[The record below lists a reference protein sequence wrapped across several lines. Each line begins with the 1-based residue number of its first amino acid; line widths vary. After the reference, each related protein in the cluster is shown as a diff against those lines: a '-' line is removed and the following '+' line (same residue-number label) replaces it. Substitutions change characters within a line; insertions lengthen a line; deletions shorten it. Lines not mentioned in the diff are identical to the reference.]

1 MDRFKTAQA
10 KNDAAR
16 WAESMVDYGEGSR
29 IRRQNLERELRR
41 KRGDPEYNEAFIS
54 ELDRIDND
62 EIFYKLQNKKS
73 VKNTVKNL
81 HKIYREG
88 KRIYKVYKENRGLL
102 ADILETLANRM

>member
-1 MDRFKTAQA
+1 MDRFKAAQA

-41 KRGDPEYNEAFIS
+41 KRRDPEYNEAFIS

-73 VKNTVKNL
+73 VKNTVKNARR
-81 HKIYREG
+81 IYREG
-88 KRIYKVYKENRGLL
+88 KRIYRICKENQGLL
-102 ADILETLANRM
+102 TDIFEALGRYM